1 MSEVRVV
8 AQQREQIGKGS
19 ARRARKAGKIPA
31 VLYGHGDKPQHLELE
46 AREYSHA
53 IKHGMNTLL
62 SVQLG
67 SKKSLALTKAIQRD
81 PIKRIINHV
90 DLLLVRRGEKVE
102 VEIPVILT
110 GEATKG
116 TLLNSDLNTITVEAE
131 ATHIPESVEV
141 SLDGLDVGDH
151 VIPASIA
158 LPPGSVLITDPD
170 AIVVNILAAPTAAEM
185 EADLASGEAEL
196 GIERDESESDEE
208 SEESGSEKGE

>member
-1 MSEVRVV
+1 MSEVRIV
-8 AQQREQIGKGS
+8 AQQREHTGKGA

-46 AREYSHA
+46 AREYAHA
-53 IKHGMNTLL
+53 IKPGVNTLL
-62 SVQLG
+62 SVQVG

-110 GEATKG
+110 GDAAKG
-116 TLLNSDLNTITVEAE
+116 TLLNQDLTTITVEAE

-151 VIPASIA
+151 ITAMSIQ
-158 LPPGSVLITDPD
+158 LPPGSVLITEPE
-170 AIVVNILAAPTAAEM
+170 AVVVNILAAPTAAEM
-185 EADLASGEAEL
+185 EAALAPG
-196 GIERDESESDEE
+196 ESELVTESDGD
-208 SEESGSEKGE
+208 SEQAGAAVEKDA

>member
-1 MSEVRVV
+1 V
-8 AQQREQIGKGS
+8 AQQRETVGKGA

-46 AREYSHA
+46 AREYGHA
-53 IKHGMNTLL
+53 IKHGVNTLL
-62 SVQLG
+62 SVQVG

-110 GEATKG
+110 GEAAKG
-116 TLLNSDLNTITVEAE
+116 TLLNTDLTTITVEAE

-141 SLDGLDVGDH
+141 NLDGLDVGDH
-151 VIPASIA
+151 VTAGSIQLPA
-158 LPPGSVLITDPD
+158 GSVLITEPD
-170 AIVVNILAAPTAAEM
+170 AMVVNILAAPTAAEM
-185 EADLASGEAEL
+185 EADLASGDAEPAT
-196 GIERDESESDEE
+196 ESDSDSDSEQAE
-208 SEESGSEKGE
+208 SVEKDA